1 MLECNRYV
9 RKKITLL
16 TRVVALLL
24 PIVCVIL
31 LLSQTAFA
39 KNTYLINDG
48 DRVVIHTTYATDPAA
63 VLDEAGL
70 QLGEDDTYT
79 TQEGLGMSEI
89 TIQRKQMVSIAYGDK
104 TLVVSSYGETVES
117 LLTRMNFNLT
127 TDDAVS
133 HAMNAATYDGMVITI
148 SRTLSTEEVYTV
160 SVPYNTTYCYDAS
173 LAEGE
178 ERVLTKGVEGQ
189 IQYTASVLYVDGK
202 EISRTVLSQQVL
214 TQAVDALIAIGSHVD
229 APEYPKPTEPKPTEP
244 KPTEPKPTEPKP
256 TVPETQPAPTPEAPP
271 VTNFPIIGENTIT
284 TPDGEVLTYTGSMQ
298 AIATAYNNQD
308 PGCTIYTAI
317 GTLCRVG
324 AIAVDPKVIPYGT
337 RMYIHTNDGKYI
349 YGIAVAEDCGG
360 SIKGNRVDLYFDTVE
375 ECNTFGIR
383 ACTVYFLG

>member
-1 MLECNRYV
+1 MLARNRYV

-24 PIVCVIL
+24 PVICVVL

-48 DRVVIHTTYATDPAA
+48 NRVVIHTTYATDPAD

-70 QLGEDDTYT
+70 HLGEDDTYT

-89 TIQRKQMVSIAYGDK
+89 TIQRKQTVSITYGGK

-117 LLTRMNFNLT
+117 LLNRANFHLT
-127 TDDAVS
+127 ADDALS
-133 HAMNAATYDGMVITI
+133 HALNTATYNGMEITI
-148 SRTLSTEEVYTV
+148 SRTMTSQEVYTV
-160 SVPYNTTYCYDAS
+160 TVPYKTNYCYDPT

-178 ERVLTKGVEGQ
+178 ERVMTQGVEGQ
-189 IQYTASVLYVDGK
+189 IQYTASVLYVDG
-202 EISRTVLSQQVL
+202 EEVSRAVLSQQVL
-214 TQAVDALIAIGSHVD
+214 TQSVDALIAIGSQVET
-229 APEYPKPTEPKPTEP
+229 PEYETPPVEETKPESTAPQ
-244 KPTEPKPTEPKP
+244 
-256 TVPETQPAPTPEAPP
+256 TQPTQTPEAPP
-271 VTNFPIIGENTIT
+271 ATDMPIIGDGTII
-284 TPDGEVLTYTGSMQ
+284 TPEGEVLTYTGVMQ
-298 AIATAYNNQD
+298 AVATAYNNAD

-317 GTLCRVG
+317 GTYCRVG

-337 RMYIHTNDGKYI
+337 RMYIVTNDGKYV

-360 SIKGNRVDLYFDTVE
+360 AIKGNRVDLYFDTVE
-375 ECNTFGIR
+375 ECYKFGVR
-383 ACTVYFLG
+383 GCTIYFLG

>member
-1 MLECNRYV
+1 MLECNRFV
-9 RKKITLL
+9 RKKITFFS
-16 TRVVALLL
+16 RVVALLL
-24 PIVCVIL
+24 PVVCVIL

-48 DRVVIHTTYATDPAA
+48 DRVLIHTTYATDPAD

-89 TIQRKQMVSIAYGDK
+89 TIQRKQMVSIVYGDK

-133 HAMNAATYDGMVITI
+133 HAMNAQIYDGMVITI

-160 SVPYNTTYCYDAS
+160 TVPYETTYCYDSS
-173 LAEGE
+173 LEEGE
-178 ERVLTKGVEGQ
+178 ERVLTQGVEGQ
-189 IQYTASVLYVDGK
+189 VQYTASVLYVDGK

-214 TQAVDALIAIGSHVD
+214 TQVVDELIAIGTHVD

-244 KPTEPKPTEPKP
+244 KPAP

-271 VTNFPIIGENTIT
+271 VANFPIIGENTIT
-284 TPDGEVLTYTGSMQ
+284 TPDGEVLTYTGSTQMV
-298 AIATAYNNQD
+298 ATAYNNQD
-308 PGCTIYTAI
+308 PGCTIYTAT

-375 ECNTFGIR
+375 ECNIFGIR
-383 ACTVYFLG
+383 KCTVYFLG

>member
-9 RKKITLL
+9 RKKMTLF

-24 PIVCVIL
+24 PIVCVFL
-31 LLSQTAFA
+31 LLTQTAFA

-48 DRVVIHTTYATDPAA
+48 DRVVIHTTYATDPAD

-70 QLGEDDTYT
+70 ELGEDDTYT

-89 TIQRKQMVSIAYGDK
+89 TIQRKQIVSITYGGK

-117 LLTRMNFNLT
+117 LLTRMNFHLT
-127 TDDAVS
+127 SDDAIS
-133 HAMNAATYDGMVITI
+133 HSLSAMTHDGMTIVI
-148 SRTLSTEEVYTV
+148 SRTLTAQEVYTV
-160 SVPYNTTYCYDAS
+160 SVPYKTNYCYDAT

-178 ERVLTKGVEGQ
+178 ERVLTQGVEGQ
-189 IQYTASVLYVDGK
+189 IQYTASVLYVDG
-202 EISRTVLSQQVL
+202 EEVSRTVLSQQVL
-214 TQAVDALIAIGSHVD
+214 TQTVDALIAVGSRVENPD
-229 APEYPKPTEPKPTEP
+229 YQKPTEPKPTEP
-244 KPTEPKPTEPKP
+244 KPTEPKPTE
-256 TVPETQPAPTPEAPP
+256 TQPTPEMPP
-271 VTNFPIIGENTIT
+271 VTNFPIISENTII
-284 TPDGEVLTYTGSMQ
+284 TPDGEVLTYTGKMQ
-298 AIATAYNNQD
+298 AVATAYNNAD

-337 RMYIHTNDGKYI
+337 RMYIVTNDGKYV

-360 SIKGNRVDLYFDTVE
+360 SIKGARVDLYFDTVE
-375 ECNTFGIR
+375 ECYVFGIR
-383 ACTVYFLG
+383 DCTVYFLG

>member
-9 RKKITLL
+9 RKKMTLF

-24 PIVCVIL
+24 PIVCVFL
-31 LLSQTAFA
+31 LLTQTAFA

-48 DRVVIHTTYATDPAA
+48 DRVVIHTTYATDPAD

-70 QLGEDDTYT
+70 ELGEDDTYT

-89 TIQRKQMVSIAYGDK
+89 TIQRKQIVSITYGGK

-117 LLTRMNFNLT
+117 LLTRMNFHLT
-127 TDDAVS
+127 SDDAIS
-133 HAMNAATYDGMVITI
+133 HSLSAMTHDGMTIVI
-148 SRTLSTEEVYTV
+148 SRTLTAQEVYTV
-160 SVPYNTTYCYDAS
+160 SVPYKTNYCYDAT

-178 ERVLTKGVEGQ
+178 ERVLTQGVEGQ
-189 IQYTASVLYVDGK
+189 IQYTASVLYVDG
-202 EISRTVLSQQVL
+202 EEVSRTVLSQQVL
-214 TQAVDALIAIGSHVD
+214 TQAVDALIAVGSRVED
-229 APEYPKPTEPKPTEP
+229 PDYQKPTEPKPTEP
-244 KPTEPKPTEPKP
+244 KPAEPKPTEPKP
-256 TVPETQPAPTPEAPP
+256 TPEMPP

-284 TPDGEVLTYTGSMQ
+284 TPDGEVLTYTGTMQ
-298 AIATAYNNQD
+298 AVATAYHNTD

-337 RMYIHTNDGKYI
+337 RMYIITNDGKYV

-360 SIKGNRVDLYFDTVE
+360 SIKGARVDLYFDTVA
-375 ECNTFGIR
+375 ECYTFGIR
-383 ACTVYFLG
+383 DCTIYFLG

>member
-9 RKKITLL
+9 RKKITLF

-24 PIVCVIL
+24 PIVCVVL

-48 DRVVIHTTYATDPAA
+48 GRVVIHTTYATDPAD

-89 TIQRKQMVSIAYGDK
+89 TIQRKQMVSVAYGDK

-117 LLTRMNFNLT
+117 LLTRMNFHLT
-127 TDDAVS
+127 SDDAVS
-133 HAMNAATYDGMVITI
+133 HAMSTATYDGMVITI

-189 IQYTASVLYVDGK
+189 VQYTASVLYVDGK
-202 EISRTVLSQQVL
+202 EVSRTVLSQQVL
-214 TQAVDALIAIGSHVD
+214 TQAVDALIAIGSQVD
-229 APEYPKPTEPKPTEP
+229 TPEYPEPTEPE
-244 KPTEPKPTEPKP
+244 P
-256 TVPETQPAPTPEAPP
+256 TVPETQPAPTVPETQPVPTPEAPP
-271 VTNFPIIGENTIT
+271 VTDFPIIGDGTIV
-284 TPDGEVLTYTGSMQ
+284 TPDGEVLTYTGVMQ
-298 AIATAYNNQD
+298 AVATAYHNTD

-337 RMYIHTNDGKYI
+337 RMYIVTNDGKYV

-360 SIKGNRVDLYFDTVE
+360 SIKGNRVDLYFDTVK
-375 ECNTFGIR
+375 ECYDFGIR
-383 ACTVYFLG
+383 DCTVYFLG